1 MKSIKILQSCA
12 AVSVTTMAL
21 LLVGCGDGASQAG
34 QGSDGAPTL
43 DIIETADDAGSF
55 QTLLA
60 AVEAAGLT
68 STLRGDGPFTVF
80 APTDDAF
87 AALPAGTVEDLLLPQ
102 NIETLTAILTYHV
115 LGAEVRAA
123 DAIAAG
129 SAETLNGQRVIIEE
143 SGGAVRV
150 NDANVVAADVLA
162 SNGVIHV
169 IDAVLL
175 PE

>member
-1 MKSIKILQSCA
+1 MMRPGKIRPLVTVALA
-12 AVSVTTMAL
+12 AMLITT
-21 LLVGCGDGASQAG
+21 GCGDGATSAD
-34 QGSDGAPTL
+34 SSSVPSPTL
-43 DIIETADDAGSF
+43 DIVETAEAAGSF

-60 AVEAAGLT
+60 AVDAAGLT
-68 STLRGDGPFTVF
+68 STLQGPGPFTVF

-87 AALPAGTVEDLLLPQ
+87 AALPAGTVENLLLPE
-102 NIETLTAILTYHV
+102 NLETLTSILTYHV
-115 LGAEVRAA
+115 LGAEVLAA

-129 SAETLNGQRVIIEE
+129 SAQTLNGRIVTISQSEGSVL
-143 SGGAVRV
+143 V
-150 NDANVVAADVLA
+150 NEANVVQADVLA